1 MNPQGHGSGGPVA
14 TRPSRS
20 LPAGADPPIG
30 CYTRALVEV
39 HEADPRAAEV
49 AERLIALIAA
59 SWPGAAAE
67 HVGSSAV
74 PGLAGKGIIDLLL
87 PTNPV
92 EITRV
97 TQALFGL
104 GFQLQVP
111 RPSRPPDRCSGASCT
126 TGRPTIGCTST
137 WCPSS
142 SPEVAAMRGF
152 RDALRAD
159 PALRHRYAALKRAI
173 VEDGPVDPV
182 SFTKA
187 KHDWIAAALRRLG
200 LSGGH
205 RLYEDD
211 PAGTGPA
218 KGLLTRAAAPL
229 AGLPLH
235 GVEARIRRS
244 G

>member
-1 MNPQGHGSGGPVA
+1 M
-14 TRPSRS
+14 
-20 LPAGADPPIG
+20 
-30 CYTRALVEV
+30 EV
-39 HEADPRAAEV
+39 QEADPRAAEV

-111 RPSRPPDRCSGASCT
+111 EAFPPTRPMLWGVLHHGSADYRVHVHVV
-126 TGRPTIGCTST
+126 
-137 WCPSS
+137 PSS

-200 LSGGH
+200 LS
-205 RLYEDD
+205 
-211 PAGTGPA
+211 AGTASMRMTQPGQVPP
-218 KGLLTRAAAPL
+218 KDC
-229 AGLPLH
+229 
-235 GVEARIRRS
+235 
-244 G
+244 